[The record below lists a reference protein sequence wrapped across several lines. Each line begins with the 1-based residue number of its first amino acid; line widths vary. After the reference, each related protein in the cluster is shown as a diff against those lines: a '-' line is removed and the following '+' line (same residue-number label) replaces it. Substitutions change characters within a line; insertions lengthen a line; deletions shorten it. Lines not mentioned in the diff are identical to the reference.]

1 MDELSL
7 VGWMSYDADY
17 PNINFKEHDQN
28 AVLGLV
34 LREISGHG
42 YAFSGQDHQNRDACV
57 PLFSNGC
64 VLRCSMRAWG
74 MIMASAHKEMAEEGP
89 DYMAFYMDAADPYFP
104 ERETAFARGEDNDA
118 LPVLIGPDQELIMQT
133 LEFGI
138 DLMTLDKAIR
148 EMFPLYKRRY
158 LNQN

>member
-1 MDELSL
+1 
-7 VGWMSYDADY
+7 
-17 PNINFKEHDQN
+17 
-28 AVLGLV
+28 
-34 LREISGHG
+34 
-42 YAFSGQDHQNRDACV
+42 
-57 PLFSNGC
+57 
-64 VLRCSMRAWG
+64 MRAWG
-74 MIMASAHKEMAEEGP
+74 MIMALAHKEMAEEGP
-89 DYMAFYMDAADPYFP
+89 DYMAFYMDAADPCFP